1 MEEKKSE
8 RSLKE
13 KAGLD
18 FPVFLIG
25 SGTAEIELEVK
36 KGVFVVS
43 VLFALIRKPV

>member
-8 RSLKE
+8 RSLE